1 MVSALIL
8 FCGFTQFCL
17 IPNDAVEVLIWHQPD
32 LSGKYFITKDTTL
45 NIPLLGEMP
54 VKGIATDSLEKLL
67 IDRFR
72 NYYGDIYL
80 TVNFYFRITVFGEV
94 KVPGYHYV
102 KNGDNL
108 TSLLAEAGGPT
119 DAGNLGRIRVIN
131 HGRER
136 ILNFE
141 GIIKK
146 GRNVEQLNLQPGDVV
161 IVPRRFLPSFGEW
174 SVLFSLGTLLLQ
186 VYLALPK

>member
-8 FCGFTQFCL
+8 LCGITNFCL
-17 IPNDAVEVLIWHQPD
+17 VPNDAVEILIWHQPD
-32 LSGKYFITKDTTL
+32 LSGKYFISKDTTL
-45 NIPLLGEMP
+45 NIPLLGEMT
-54 VKGIATDSLEKLL
+54 VNGIQTDSLEKIL

-72 NYYGDIYL
+72 NFYGDIYL
-80 TVNFYFRITVFGEV
+80 TVNFYFRISVFGEV

-119 DAGNLGRIRVIN
+119 EAGNLGRVKIIN
-131 HGRER
+131 LGRER
-136 ILNFE
+136 VLNFE
-141 GIIKK
+141 KIVKK
-146 GRNVEQLNLQPGDVV
+146 GKNIEQLNLQPGDVV

-174 SVLFSLGTLLLQ
+174 GVLFTLGTLLLQ
-186 VYLALPK
+186 VYLAIKT